1 MIKILKIN
9 IPLIIIFIF
18 SANSFEIKS
27 LVRINNENISNYDLD
42 KEIKLIE
49 KLENRK
55 VSNLEKRKILN
66 NSIDLKVKK
75 IELDFR
81 KIEINEIAVK
91 KKSNLILKKNFKNV
105 TLDKEI
111 RDLFV
116 EKITIQER
124 WNKLIVLRFGN
135 KLEIN
140 LNEIAEIINTKNLSE
155 KDKDELIN
163 LEKDKKINL
172 LSNTFFNQ
180 IKKKYLIK
188 IL

>member
-91 KKSNLILKKNFKNV
+91 KKSN
-105 TLDKEI
+105 
-111 RDLFV
+111 
-116 EKITIQER
+116 
-124 WNKLIVLRFGN
+124 
-135 KLEIN
+135 
-140 LNEIAEIINTKNLSE
+140 
-155 KDKDELIN
+155 
-163 LEKDKKINL
+163 
-172 LSNTFFNQ
+172 
-180 IKKKYLIK
+180 
-188 IL
+188 